1 MWGEREK
8 QKVENGA
15 ATWRTT
21 LGVIWAV
28 TIGSAEHFGRVGAP
42 IGLFRAYKVLPARAY
57 HASLWR
63 FFCVVVGGHE
73 RQTLHMRRWLV
84 GVLRP
89 RVRPTFCWGGG
100 GGRRKETR
108 SGRNRTATD
117 TLEARALAQTRYL
130 ERMAIPVELSK
141 ETRGEAKQGSQR
153 AADEKGMQW

>member
-1 MWGEREK
+1 MVSGGPK
-8 QKVENGA
+8 
-15 ATWRTT
+15 TT
-21 LGVIWAV
+21 RAPHVLLG
-28 TIGSAEHFGRVGAP
+28 
-42 IGLFRAYKVLPARAY
+42 
-57 HASLWR
+57 
-63 FFCVVVGGHE
+63 
-73 RQTLHMRRWLV
+73 
-84 GVLRP
+84 
-89 RVRPTFCWGGG
+89 GGG